1 MLSFLFFPNLIK
13 FLRSYEPSG
22 DFDFSFLANDMW
34 LIMITMTTV
43 GLGEGYPSTH
53 LGRFIGVCA
62 CLIGMLLVSSMV
74 VSMTMSSE
82 FTQEENKVLIFS
94 WDLISFNLQGIFHT

>member
-1 MLSFLFFPNLIK
+1 
-13 FLRSYEPSG
+13 
-22 DFDFSFLANDMW
+22 
-34 LIMITMTTV
+34 MTTV

-82 FTQEENKVLIFS
+82 FTQEESKVLIFS
-94 WDLISFNLQGIFHT
+94 WDIMFFKSSRHISFLEQYMPPTTLKTKLQMS